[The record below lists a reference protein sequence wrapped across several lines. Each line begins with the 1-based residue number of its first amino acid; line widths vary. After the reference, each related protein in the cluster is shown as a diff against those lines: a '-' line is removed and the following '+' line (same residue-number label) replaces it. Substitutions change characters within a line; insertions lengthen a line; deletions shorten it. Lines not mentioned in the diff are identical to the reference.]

1 MLEFLS
7 WIVFGGIVGW
17 LASVIMRTDDE
28 QSIVAD
34 IVIGV
39 LGAVIGGF
47 IARVVFDQTVGG
59 FNITSFIVALVGAL
73 LLVSIGKI
81 LTRKT

>member
-1 MLEFLS
+1 MLEFIT
-7 WIVFGGIVGW
+7 WIVFGGFVGW

-28 QSIVAD
+28 QGIIAD

-39 LGAVIGGF
+39 LGAIIGGF
-47 IARVVFDQTVGG
+47 IARVVFDHTVGG
-59 FNITSFIVALVGAL
+59 FNLTSFIVALVGAI